1 MFLKGLVAVGL
12 GLALL
17 AGPASAQESQATQG
31 SAKPKTAREAKNIE
45 QQREAVEGM
54 DFDFV
59 DSREAYWVTRSLNDT
74 LYNAGYSPNA
84 VNYEHD
90 QDRARQLAKLS
101 GMYKAPEVVEVRV
114 KDKPVGPLPVLRIN
128 GKVVQP

>member
-1 MFLKGLVAVGL
+1 MFLKGLVALGL
-12 GLALL
+12 GMAIF
-17 AGPASAQESQATQG
+17 ASPAFAQESG
-31 SAKPKTAREAKNIE
+31 KPKTAREAKNIE

-54 DFDFV
+54 EFDFV

-74 LYNAGYSPNA
+74 LYTSGGSVNS

-101 GMYKAPEVVEVRV
+101 SMYKAPEVIEVKV
-114 KDKPVGPLPVLRIN
+114 KDKPVGPMPKLRIN